1 MINPVIIGLFLAVI
15 LIMSGIGF
23 ILYNNLKQIS
33 SQLNKVTSSIESI
46 NKKLNK
52 LNDLD
57 NIKQDI
63 QHLNNE
69 ISKLK
74 LEDDIRIS
82 ADE

>member
-1 MINPVIIGLFLAVI
+1 MINPVTIGLFVAVI

-23 ILYNNLKQIS
+23 ILYNKLSLIS
-33 SQLNKVTSSIESI
+33 SQVSKLASSVESV
-46 NKKLNK
+46 NKKLQK
-52 LNDLD
+52 LQDLD
-57 NIKQDI
+57 NIKEDI
-63 QHLNNE
+63 ERINNE

>member
-15 LIMSGIGF
+15 LIISGIGF
-23 ILYNNLKQIS
+23 ILYNNLKQLS
-33 SQLNKVTSSIESI
+33 LQLNKVTSSVESI
-46 NKKLNK
+46 NKRLNK

-57 NIKQDI
+57 NIKQEI

>member
-15 LIMSGIGF
+15 LIMSGVGF
-23 ILYNNLKQIS
+23 ILYNNLKQLS
-33 SQLNKVTSSIESI
+33 SQLNKVISSVESI
-46 NKKLNK
+46 NKRLNK

-57 NIKQDI
+57 NIKHEI
-63 QHLNNE
+63 QNLNNE